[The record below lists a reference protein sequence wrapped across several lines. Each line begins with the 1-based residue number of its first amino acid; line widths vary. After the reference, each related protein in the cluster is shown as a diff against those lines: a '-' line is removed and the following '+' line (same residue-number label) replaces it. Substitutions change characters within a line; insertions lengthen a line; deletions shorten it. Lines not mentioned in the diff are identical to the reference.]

1 LSNELSSDNSGEW
14 RFELRIRYLPS
25 DLNDL
30 YDRDKVTFTYY
41 YDQVTILKGALSIYI
56 DEDDQLLVNEKLPYV
71 SRCLINML
79 TQWSK
84 FVWPLDL

>member
-1 LSNELSSDNSGEW
+1 MLQVQEKLSNELSSDNSGEW

-41 YDQVTILKGALSIYI
+41 YDQVTIKTYKGAL
-56 DEDDQLLVNEKLPYV
+56 V
-71 SRCLINML
+71 
-79 TQWSK
+79 
-84 FVWPLDL
+84 